1 MSFHPLFQLVE
12 DYLTDKDMTKE
23 SFDLYQTILKQ
34 YTNYLENNQIEFA
47 KTSDVTKY
55 IKSIKDKGYSVSWI
69 NLQLTA
75 IKGLYR
81 YLSDNQRRYDL
92 PLEYAF
98 DITLS
103 IKNEQ
108 SSRENNRPLL
118 TIEQAKQLIIKTKE
132 NRRYIWHYRDHAMIY
147 LMLTTGIRGV
157 EVRRLKK
164 KDFSV
169 LNEQLIL
176 YVQGKGRDNADE
188 YVKIPSGVE
197 EAINDYLSKREDKSP
212 YIFVSHRKHTDKYM
226 LSRTFFDSMFKRVL
240 RDSGLSDLNLTP
252 HALRHTAATANL
264 LRGES
269 LEQTR
274 QFMRHSQVTSTMIY
288 AHHLKEKN
296 LDSENELES
305 FILSSNESTDK
316 WGNELWLNII

>member
-1 MSFHPLFQLVE
+1 
-12 DYLTDKDMTKE
+12 MTKE
-23 SFDLYQTILKQ
+23 SYDLYQTILKQ
-34 YTNYLENNQIEFA
+34 YTNYLKNNQIEFA

-132 NRRYIWHYRDHAMIY
+132 NRRCIWHYRDHAIIY

-296 LDSENELES
+296 LDSQNELES
-305 FILSSNESTDK
+305 FILSSNE
-316 WGNELWLNII
+316 